1 MSCILYIL
9 ADQKYLEN
17 SKIVLENSY
26 IFFFQNS
33 GNPVASF
40 CPAAA
45 LLGCDDWRWY
55 FLTRS
60 CRLTHQGAAPVQQ
73 VYIAVWDAKAIA
85 D

>member
-45 LLGCDDWRWY
+45 LLGCDDWR
-55 FLTRS
+55 
-60 CRLTHQGAAPVQQ
+60 
-73 VYIAVWDAKAIA
+73 
-85 D
+85 